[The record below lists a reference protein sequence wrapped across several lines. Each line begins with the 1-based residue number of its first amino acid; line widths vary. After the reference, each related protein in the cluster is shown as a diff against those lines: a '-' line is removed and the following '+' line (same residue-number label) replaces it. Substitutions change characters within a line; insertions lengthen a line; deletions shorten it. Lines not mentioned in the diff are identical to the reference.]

1 MFPLGSAHL
10 PNSQG
15 SCSLH
20 QNSCLILDQ
29 DPTLYQTLCPPI
41 SFPKLEAVSSQHQT
55 LVPTFLVT
63 GLWCLSTPW
72 RLTSECCLG
81 EEGLRV

>member
-20 QNSCLILDQ
+20 QNSCLVLDQ
-29 DPTLYQTLCPPI
+29 DPTLYQILCPPI
-41 SFPKLEAVSSQHQT
+41 SFPKLEAVSSQHQNT
-55 LVPTFLVT
+55 RAHLPGHWFVVSQHPLETDQ
-63 GLWCLSTPW
+63 
-72 RLTSECCLG
+72 
-81 EEGLRV
+81 